1 MFTEE
6 GDAWAWGSNK
16 HGQLGVGG
24 IAKTKPKE
32 DDNRL
37 KPVQCAVSD
46 CTAAACGAEFT
57 MWICKGKLFSAGMP
71 QYGQLGHG
79 TDGEYNKAD
88 SSVKLAY
95 EPQPTP
101 RPIAALSGQKV
112 IKVASGH
119 NHTIAVDASGKFWTW
134 GCGDYGRLGHRE
146 QKDVW
151 SPKMVEFRFG
161 DCPPDC
167 IVAASQT
174 TSWVTARGGQM
185 YSFGKL
191 KKTGDCAMYP
201 VPFYDLQG
209 WGLRSMAGGQA
220 IYAAAG
226 DDQAITWGQG
236 SNSIASLDQTNC
248 FVEQPQGRI
257 NYQNTI
263 CSKTALEC
271 H

>member
-1 MFTEE
+1 
-6 GDAWAWGSNK
+6 
-16 HGQLGVGG
+16 
-24 IAKTKPKE
+24 
-32 DDNRL
+32 
-37 KPVQCAVSD
+37 
-46 CTAAACGAEFT
+46 
-57 MWICKGKLFSAGMP
+57 
-71 QYGQLGHG
+71 
-79 TDGEYNKAD
+79 
-88 SSVKLAY
+88 
-95 EPQPTP
+95 
-101 RPIAALSGQKV
+101 
-112 IKVASGH
+112 
-119 NHTIAVDASGKFWTW
+119 
-134 GCGDYGRLGHRE
+134 
-146 QKDVW
+146 
-151 SPKMVEFRFG
+151 
-161 DCPPDC
+161 
-167 IVAASQT
+167 
-174 TSWVTARGGQM
+174 M

-236 SNSIASLDQTNC
+236 SNSMASLDQTNC